1 MPETKQ
7 QTLTPVALR
16 QSLIILKSLFAFL
29 MSQGYVVGNPF
40 AAVALPSNPQHPLG
54 SSRSLT
60 RVGGKR
66 STPLSRNAPA

>member
-1 MPETKQ
+1 MSAGNE
-7 QTLTPVALR
+7 AADADAGCAGA
-16 QSLIILKSLFAFL
+16 LIILNSLCAFL

-40 AAVALPSNPQHPLG
+40 ASVALPSNPQHPLG